1 MSDLGNKKIIAANIR
16 KYMEKNN
23 VTRAD
28 LVKALDVPYTTV
40 RDWTKGN
47 TYPRIDKIEMM
58 ANYFGVSKADLVEAD
73 ISYEYREGFL
83 PVYGSVCAGNGVYA
97 DDNIED
103 WIETGARKYLSNT
116 HFALR
121 IKGDSMEPELHT
133 NDIVIVKK
141 QDVAENNEIV
151 IALVNGDEGVC
162 KQLKKYEGGMA
173 LVSLNPNYP
182 PRYFSEEEVTGI
194 PVQIIGKVVETRRTY
209 E

>member
-1 MSDLGNKKIIAANIR
+1 MLELYNNIKKRRLELGMTQAELGAKAGYSDNSMIAKI
-16 KYMEKNN
+16 EKGKVNLPQSKIEEF
-23 VTRAD
+23 A
-28 LVKALDVPYTTV
+28 KALHTTAP
-40 RDWTKGN
+40 KLMG
-47 TYPRIDKIEMM
+47 YE
-58 ANYFGVSKADLVEAD
+58 GVVQ
-73 ISYEYREGFL
+73 EYREGFL
-83 PVYGSVCAGNGVYA
+83 PVYGSVCAGNGIYA

-209 E
+209 A